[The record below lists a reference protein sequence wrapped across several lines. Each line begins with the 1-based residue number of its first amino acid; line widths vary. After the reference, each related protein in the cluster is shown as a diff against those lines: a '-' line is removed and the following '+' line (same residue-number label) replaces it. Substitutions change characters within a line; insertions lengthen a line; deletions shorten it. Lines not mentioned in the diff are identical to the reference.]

1 MEKSTNN
8 FCRLEGNIGS
18 EIKISNLPNEEG
30 TPVTNFSLA
39 VNTFIKRNNEFVT
52 ETDWFDCSFLGNE
65 NQEFIQHAAAKG
77 SRVMVYGRLK
87 ITTSIKDGVKRNFI
101 NVQGHDIDILS
112 SKKVQN
118 EI

>member
-39 VNTFIKRNNEFVT
+39 VNTFIKRNNEL
-52 ETDWFDCSFLGNE
+52 ERYNE
-65 NQEFIQHAAAKG
+65 EKLCLMT
-77 SRVMVYGRLK
+77 RP
-87 ITTSIKDGVKRNFI
+87 
-101 NVQGHDIDILS
+101 
-112 SKKVQN
+112 
-118 EI
+118 